1 MMLTRRAWL
10 ASFAA
15 SQAASAA
22 ARVESSAVVE
32 LEWSH
37 LPSGAAR
44 RLAVDLGLKEA
55 NWAAW
60 REERARTLA
69 RRITEGSAEHLVYY
83 VLQSRAFTEAAPL
96 LPVQLA
102 HEAPQTMPDAAAERA
117 RQFQASF
124 EAPPP
129 GARHAAIVKLARS
142 MEREQWTIERSYR
155 HTMAF
160 LRAKEVARSAPLE
173 RLYFERGLSSDTSA
187 ASLAVFDSL
196 TVSPRRVLLAG
207 PGLDLTRREKWDDAL
222 PLKSHQFEYLRQR
235 YPKAVIDTIDV
246 RPEVIETLGARRADL
261 TTSFLNG
268 GYDLVAATNVL
279 LYFEDR
285 ELLTSLAGF
294 ARALAP
300 GGLLLHNDTRFAA
313 KVFGDALGLPV
324 EKFAPRQLASKNGI
338 QQWDR
343 AVIHRKAAATGK

>member
-1 MMLTRRAWL
+1 M
-10 ASFAA
+10 
-15 SQAASAA
+15 
-22 ARVESSAVVE
+22 
-32 LEWSH
+32 
-37 LPSGAAR
+37 
-44 RLAVDLGLKEA
+44 
-55 NWAAW
+55 
-60 REERARTLA
+60 LA
-69 RRITEGSAEHLVYY
+69 RRITEGSAEHVVYY

-117 RQFQASF
+117 RQFRASF
-124 EAPPP
+124 DAAL
-129 GARHAAIVKLARS
+129 GTRHAAIVKLARS
-142 MEREQWTIERSYR
+142 MEGEQWTIERSYR
-155 HTMAF
+155 HTMTF
-160 LRAKEVARSAPLE
+160 LRAKEVDRSAPLE

-187 ASLAVFDSL
+187 ASCAVFDSL
-196 TVSPRRVLLAG
+196 AVSPRRVLLAG
-207 PGLDLTRREKWDDAL
+207 PGLDLTRREKWDDGL

-235 YPKAVIDTIDV
+235 YPKAAIDTIDV

-268 GYDLVAATNVL
+268 GYDLAVATNVL

-324 EKFAPRQLASKNGI
+324 EKFAPRQLASKRGI
-338 QQWDR
+338 EQWDR
-343 AVIHRKAAATGK
+343 AVIHRKAAATEK